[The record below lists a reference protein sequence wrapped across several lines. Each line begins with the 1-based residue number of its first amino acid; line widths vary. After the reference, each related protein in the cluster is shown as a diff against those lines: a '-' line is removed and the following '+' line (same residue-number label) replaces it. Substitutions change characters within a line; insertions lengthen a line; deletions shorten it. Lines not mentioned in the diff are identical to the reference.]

1 MFWILVLML
10 SQILTKLIWSKWPSN
25 SISRSHWRPKVIY
38 TQMAAAL
45 NINSMLSAIIKV
57 VDRLIP
63 GTKFWNLESGQGWIL
78 RTRTWWPVEE
88 LLDRI
93 HRPPLLATTRAQA
106 NLSRQ
111 LTIWWEMETALM
123 VPQLLQ
129 AHLVRPG
136 VVQSVTIWI
145 LSNPMAWTIKLQAVN
160 YKKRRPRIFQD
171 QQINRTQTKSSYISH
186 KLVSTTWAW
195 ELALITAH
203 SMETIITL
211 KKQVTQVFLSNRQ
224 VKCQRMTSLQSIW
237 KV

>member
-10 SQILTKLIWSKWPSN
+10 SQILIKLIWSKWLSN

-38 TQMAAAL
+38 TQIAAAL
-45 NINSMLSAIIKV
+45 NINSTLSAILK

-63 GTKFWNLESGQGWIL
+63 GTKFWNLESGLEWIL
-78 RTRTWWPVEE
+78 RTRTWLPAEE
-88 LLDRI
+88 LLGRI

-111 LTIWWEMETALM
+111 LTIWWEMEMALM

-136 VVQSVTIWI
+136 VVQLVTIWI

-160 YKKRRPRIFQD
+160 YKKRRPRIFQA
-171 QQINRTQTKSSYISH
+171 QRINRTQTKSSYISH

-224 VKCQRMTSLQSIW
+224 AKCQRMTSLQSIW